1 MEPAVRQTI
10 RVVAPLVWAAAIL
23 WLSLMPAPPSPPTWL
38 SWDKLQHAG
47 AYALLT
53 LLLGRAIV
61 PAVRSRRRGWRGAAL
76 VAFLYGGLVELAQ
89 GLCTA
94 SRTAEVGDLL
104 ANGAGVLAVLAV
116 IALARRCR
124 GASVLE
130 ERP

>member
-1 MEPAVRQTI
+1 MEHAVRQKI
-10 RVVAPLVWAAAIL
+10 RVVAPLLWAAAIL
-23 WLSLMPAPPSPPTWL
+23 WLSLMSAPPSPPTLL

-53 LLLGRAIV
+53 LLAGQAIV
-61 PAVRSRRRGWRGAAL
+61 PVVRSPRSGWSCAAL

-104 ANGAGVLAVLAV
+104 ANGAGALAVLAF
-116 IALARRCR
+116 ATRYLSSS
-124 GASVLE
+124 GKE